1 MWRVIPFL
9 AVVCLC
15 GTLFGQPLIEPRE
28 EQVPFD
34 AHQIEQAAV
43 KSFADREAKVI
54 KLEAENE
61 SLRQLIRELTKG
73 KEPTPAVD
81 KAARNL
87 AKLALDDVAGVHK
100 ASYYEIE
107 KAVGELV

>member
-43 KSFADREAKVI
+43 KSFADLEAKVI

-61 SLRQLIRELTKG
+61 SLRQQIRELTKG

-81 KAARNL
+81 KAARNQPL
-87 AKLALDDVAGVHK
+87 ASALCPWSIPGSVGVRL
-100 ASYYEIE
+100 STDP
-107 KAVGELV
+107 